1 MDARCAASFCEFDD
15 EVTKVQ
21 KPTPLLH
28 PLLLPLLF
36 FFPQGVVACALV

>member
-15 EVTKVQ
+15 EVTEVQ